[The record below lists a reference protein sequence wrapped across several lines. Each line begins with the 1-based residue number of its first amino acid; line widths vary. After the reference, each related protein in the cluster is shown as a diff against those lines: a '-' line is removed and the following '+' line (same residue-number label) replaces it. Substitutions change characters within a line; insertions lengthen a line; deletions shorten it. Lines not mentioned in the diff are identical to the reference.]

1 MTQLTVWPEDQPE
14 DALLHTEEFDDIRRT
29 LAGVGVRIE
38 RWGLAAGLPSGSTQ
52 EEILDAYRQEIGR
65 IADEEG
71 YVQVDVAQLHPGDEP
86 GWKDA
91 AAQARQRFLSE
102 HTHQDDEVRLFVDG
116 AGVFYLRLAGRVH
129 AVLCTAGDLMSVPK
143 GTRHWF
149 DMGTTP
155 DFTAIRFF
163 HDEDGWVGDFTGD
176 EIALRFPD
184 FDALSGLAAS
194 EHRAGGGSA

>member
-1 MTQLTVWPEDQPE
+1 MTQLTVWPEDQPRE
-14 DALLHTEEFDDIRRT
+14 VLLRTEELESIRRA
-29 LAGVGVRIE
+29 LAEVGVRLE
-38 RWGLAAGLPSGSTQ
+38 RWELAPDLHPGGTQ
-52 EEILDAYRQEIGR
+52 DQILGAYREEIDR
-65 IADEEG
+65 IVAEDG
-71 YVQVDVAQLHPGDEP
+71 YVQVDVAQLHPSDEP
-86 GWKDA
+86 DWKDT

-102 HTHQDDEVRLFVDG
+102 HTHEDDEVRLFVDG
-116 AGVFYLRLAGRVH
+116 AGVFYLRLGGRVH

-176 EIALRFPD
+176 DIALHFPD
-184 FDALSGLAAS
+184 FDTLTAVS
-194 EHRAGGGSA
+194 AGEGHQS

>member
-14 DALLHTEEFDDIRRT
+14 QVLLRTDDFEAIRRS
-29 LAGVGVRIE
+29 LAEVSVRLD
-38 RWGLAAGLPSGSTQ
+38 RPGLAPDLPRTGTQ
-52 EEILDAYRQEIGR
+52 EELLDAYRSEIER
-65 IADEEG
+65 IAAEEG
-71 YVQVDVAQLHPGDEP
+71 YAEVDVAQLHPSDDP
-86 GWKDA
+86 GWKDV

-102 HTHQDDEVRLFVDG
+102 HTHADDEVRLFVDG
-116 AGVFYLRLAGRVH
+116 AGIFYLRLDGRVH

-149 DMGTTP
+149 DMGTRP

-163 HDEDGWVGDFTGD
+163 HDENGWVGDFTGD

-184 FDALSGLAAS
+184 FDTLAGVAAS
-194 EHRAGGGSA
+194 GPSVG

>member
-1 MTQLTVWPEDQPE
+1 MTQLTVWPEDRPE
-14 DALLHTEEFDDIRRT
+14 EAVLRTGEFDAIRRT
-29 LAGVGVRIE
+29 LAGVGVRLE
-38 RWGLAAGLPSGSTQ
+38 RWGLAPGIPPGGTQ
-52 EEILDAYRQEIGR
+52 EEILGAYRQEIER
-65 IADEEG
+65 IVEEEG
-71 YVQVDVAQLHPGDEP
+71 YVQVDVAQLHPGEEP

-155 DFTAIRFF
+155 DFTALRFF

-184 FDALSGLAAS
+184 FDGLSALAAS
-194 EHRAGGGSA
+194 EQGTGGRSQ